1 MAYSKVQVSTNSLI
15 ILPRYGLEMNRQDP
29 KQNAIDQNK
38 IQQFMNK
45 AVGDIAGGST
55 AMLVIIGE
63 RLGLYKA
70 MSQANSP
77 ISVKELADKT
87 GTVERLVSEW
97 LANQVASGYI
107 EYDPSSRKY
116 RLPPEHALALA
127 DEDSPLYLQGIFKAI
142 KSYFKDEEEFLKM
155 FRGERTFSWMDHNPF
170 MAEGFAEFFK
180 SGYIGNLINSWI
192 PAVDNGRVLE
202 KLKKGAK
209 VADVGCGFGITT
221 LMMAKTYPNS
231 TFTGFDFHKE
241 SIEKAKESAKKEN
254 ITNVRF
260 EVSSASEFPG
270 SGYDFVT
277 FFDCLHDMGDPIGAL
292 THTRKVIKK
301 SGSGSGTCMIV
312 EPFAQNELE
321 NNVNPIGSIF
331 YAASTLICVPN
342 SLAFNGPALGAQAG
356 ENRIK
361 DVALKSGFSHF
372 KKALETPLNLVYEA
386 KP

>member
-1 MAYSKVQVSTNSLI
+1 MSQQEAN
-15 ILPRYGLEMNRQDP
+15 
-29 KQNAIDQNK
+29 QNAIDQNK
-38 IQQFMNK
+38 IQLFMNK
-45 AVGDIAGGST
+45 AIGDIAGSST

-70 MSQANSP
+70 MAQSNSP

-116 RLPPEHALALA
+116 RLPSEHALALA
-127 DEDSPLYLQGIFKAI
+127 DENSPIYLQGIFKAI

-155 FRGERTFSWMDHNPF
+155 FRGERTLSWMDHNPF

-180 SGYIGNLINSWI
+180 SGYIGNLIKSWI
-192 PAVDNGRVLE
+192 PAVDNGNILE

-241 SIEKAKESAKKEN
+241 SIEKAKESAKKEKIN
-254 ITNVRF
+254 NVKF

-277 FFDCLHDMGDPIGAL
+277 FFDCLHDMGNPEGAL
-292 THTRKVIKK
+292 THTRNVIKK
-301 SGSGSGTCMIV
+301 DDGVGDSSSNSGTCMIV

-321 NNVNPIGSIF
+321 NNVNPVASTF

-361 DVALKSGFSHF
+361 DVAMKSGFSHF
-372 KKALETPLNLVYEA
+372 KRVLETPLNIVYEA

>member
-1 MAYSKVQVSTNSLI
+1 
-15 ILPRYGLEMNRQDP
+15 MNRQEA
-29 KQNAIDQNK
+29 KQNTIDQNK

-45 AVGDIAGGST
+45 AVGDIAGSST
-55 AMLVIIGE
+55 AVLVIIGE

-97 LANQVASGYI
+97 LANQVASGYV
-107 EYDPSSRKY
+107 EYDPSRRKY

-127 DEDSPLYLQGIFKAI
+127 DENSPVYLQGIFKAI

-180 SGYIGNLINSWI
+180 SGYLGNLINSWI

-202 KLKKGAK
+202 KLNKGAK

-241 SIEKAKESAKKEN
+241 SIEKAKESANKEN
-254 ITNVRF
+254 IANVKF

-270 SGYDFVT
+270 SDYDFVT

-301 SGSGSGTCMIV
+301 GGDDGDGDSSGSSDSNGTCMIV

-321 NNVNPIGSIF
+321 NNVNPIGRTF

-361 DVALKSGFSHF
+361 DVSMKSGFSHF
-372 KKALETPLNLVYEA
+372 KRVLETPLNLVYEA